1 MERSV
6 ARKLRQGP
14 ASQRLLHRNKCFGR
28 DLARAGPTPRPGAK
42 LAVSFCAFYH
52 DRPTRACCGCARTAT
67 PFTLRSRPEPAPCL
81 FRFAPEPARHAK
93 LPVPLSLAAPDV
105 RDHFALLA
113 DYNQWMNTSL
123 HAAAGQL
130 GADALVEPRGAFFG
144 SILGTLN
151 HLVVADTIWLQR
163 FAANDP
169 GHWQPLRAVAALPP
183 PRRLD
188 EAACAD
194 LDAWWVR
201 RQLLDQAI
209 SAWIRTLQPGD
220 PERILEY
227 RNMAGQ
233 AHRRRLSHL
242 LLHFFNHQAHHRGQ
256 ATTLFHQL
264 GVDVGPTDLLLR
276 VPAA

>member
-1 MERSV
+1 MRS
-6 ARKLRQGP
+6 
-14 ASQRLLHRNKCFGR
+14 F
-28 DLARAGPTPRPGAK
+28 
-42 LAVSFCAFYH
+42 AFPPP
-52 DRPTRACCGCARTAT
+52 D
-67 PFTLRSRPEPAPCL
+67 
-81 FRFAPEPARHAK
+81 
-93 LPVPLSLAAPDV
+93 AAM

-113 DYNQWMNTSL
+113 DYNHWMNAAL
-123 HAAAGQL
+123 HAAAARL
-130 GADALVEPRGAFFG
+130 DAGLLAEPRGAFFG

-151 HLVVADTIWLQR
+151 HLVVADTLWLQR

-169 GHWQPLRAVAALPP
+169 GHWQPLQPVAALPP

-188 EAACAD
+188 ETACPD
-194 LDAWWVR
+194 LDAWWQR

-209 SAWIRTLQPGD
+209 ADWIGTLQPGD
-220 PERILEY
+220 LERVIEY

-264 GVDVGPTDLLLR
+264 GVDVGPADLLLR
-276 VPAA
+276 LPAA

>member
-1 MERSV
+1 M
-6 ARKLRQGP
+6 
-14 ASQRLLHRNKCFGR
+14 
-28 DLARAGPTPRPGAK
+28 
-42 LAVSFCAFYH
+42 
-52 DRPTRACCGCARTAT
+52 
-67 PFTLRSRPEPAPCL
+67 
-81 FRFAPEPARHAK
+81 
-93 LPVPLSLAAPDV
+93 

-113 DYNQWMNTSL
+113 DYNRWMNASL
-123 HAAAGQL
+123 HVAALRLPEGGLA
-130 GADALVEPRGAFFG
+130 EPRGAFFG

-163 FAANDP
+163 FAGNDP
-169 GHWQPLRAVAALPP
+169 GHWHALRPLADLPV

-194 LDAWWVR
+194 LHAWWER

-209 SAWIRTLQPGD
+209 ADWIAALQPHD
-220 PERILEY
+220 LERVITY

-233 AHRRRLSHL
+233 PHGRRLSHL

-276 VPAA
+276 LPAA

>member
-1 MERSV
+1 M
-6 ARKLRQGP
+6 
-14 ASQRLLHRNKCFGR
+14 
-28 DLARAGPTPRPGAK
+28 
-42 LAVSFCAFYH
+42 
-52 DRPTRACCGCARTAT
+52 
-67 PFTLRSRPEPAPCL
+67 
-81 FRFAPEPARHAK
+81 
-93 LPVPLSLAAPDV
+93 

-123 HAAAGQL
+123 HAAASQL

-276 VPAA
+276 LPAA